1 MFNIRSQTMDLY
13 NLFENNMGTG
23 VLSTANSNGE
33 VNSAIYARPHI
44 KGDLALFLCLKRKN
58 FENLQQNPYANYLF
72 RIDGGGYD
80 GVRLELLLQ
89 EVRDDDEEVK
99 SLRRR
104 HTDIEEK
111 EFVLVF
117 KILKSHPLIGATCK
131 EEI

>member
-1 MFNIRSQTMDLY
+1 MKKEKTMDLY
-13 NLFENNMGTG
+13 DLFENNMGTG
-23 VLSTANSNGE
+23 VLSTANSEGE

-44 KGDLALFLCLKRKN
+44 KGDLALFICLQRKN
-58 FENLQQNPYANYLF
+58 FENLQQNPHAYYLF
-72 RIDGGGYD
+72 RTDGGGYD

-89 EVRDDDEEVK
+89 EVREDEEEVK

-104 HTDIEEK
+104 HTDMEEK

-117 KILKSHPLIGATCK
+117 KILKTHPLIGATCK